1 MLLLLVAPALA
12 GVYSQLT
19 AAPAAVWVGADYSAA
34 EIYVPETF
42 TDPNEKFYFAPGG
55 GLLDVVRRFKDPQE
69 AFKLL
74 TEDWNTMLQNT
85 MFKEFEQVLQR
96 NLVADLPTPSG
107 QTTHKEP
114 YFYSNYEAKT
124 HPTTFTRETVVGL
137 VKKYKLKE
145 KEGVGFVFVVE
156 RLSADDK
163 EGCVWP
169 TFFDIKKKEVIETE
183 QMCEKPG
190 GGEFRNRWLRPV
202 TSVAQNVLK
211 DLKDDAK

>member
-19 AAPAAVWVGADYSAA
+19 AAPAVVWAGADYSAA

-85 MFKEFEQVLQR
+85 MFKEFEEVLQR
-96 NLVADLPTPSG
+96 NLVADLPTPAG
-107 QTTHKEP
+107 QTIHKDP

-124 HPTTFTRETVVGL
+124 RPSAFTRETVVGL

-145 KEGVGFVFVVE
+145 KEGIGLAFVVE
-156 RLSADDK
+156 RFSADDK

-169 TFFDIKKKEVIETE
+169 SSSVHRR
-183 QMCEKPG
+183 
-190 GGEFRNRWLRPV
+190 RNRWRCMQSGPRPG
-202 TSVAQNVLK
+202 
-211 DLKDDAK
+211 